1 MRNIPAA
8 LLDHLQ
14 QDQTSTCRILRFIL
28 ADGRS
33 FGLTSLD
40 QAVTYQGVTYSS
52 VNGFDSS
59 VIATDA
65 GLSVDNSE
73 GYALLSA
80 DTLGITLEMIATG
93 QLDNA
98 QWEMLLIN
106 YRDLSMGHM
115 IIDAGDTGEITTQD
129 GVAYMPELLSYA
141 MRLRQAIGT
150 VDSRTCRAVFG
161 TPANSQTGCGVNAN
175 AFWRAGTVTGV
186 GDESRRV
193 FADSGLLITPAPFP
207 GRVRW
212 TSGRNMNVSRLYQIE
227 AYSSLSGTVA
237 LLEPLPFDV
246 QVGDTFDIRPDCA
259 KNPTACTAY
268 GNFINYKGE
277 PLIPIGD
284 GIALLTPGGQLTGG
298 FVGSEVIE

>member
-1 MRNIPAA
+1 MRTIPTA
-8 LLDHLQ
+8 LRAHLQ
-14 QDQTSTCRILRFIL
+14 QPVTTTCRILRFIL
-28 ADGRS
+28 ADGGI

-40 QAVTYQGVTYSS
+40 RDVVYQGVTYSS

-80 DTLGITLEMIATG
+80 DALGITLEMVVSG

-98 QWEMLLIN
+98 QWEMLLVN
-106 YRDLSMGHM
+106 YRDLNMGHM
-115 IIDAGDTGEITTQD
+115 IIDAGDTGEVTTQS

-141 MRLRQAIGT
+141 MRLRQAIGH
-150 VDSRTCRAVFG
+150 VDSRTCRATFG
-161 TPANSQTGCGVNAN
+161 TPANTQTGCGVNAEVLWMS
-175 AFWRAGTVTGV
+175 AAVTGM
-186 GDESRRV
+186 GDEPRRV
-193 FADSGLLITPAPFP
+193 FADRALLLTPSPIP
-207 GRVRW
+207 GRIRW
-212 TSGRNMNVSRLYQIE
+212 TGGRNASASRLYQIE
-227 AYSSLSGTVA
+227 AYSSVSGTIG

-246 QVGDTFDIRPDCA
+246 QVGDTFDIRRDCP
-259 KNPTACTAY
+259 KNPTACTAF

-284 GIALLTPGGQLTGG
+284 GVPLLTPGGQIAGG
-298 FVGSEVIE
+298 FVGSQVVE